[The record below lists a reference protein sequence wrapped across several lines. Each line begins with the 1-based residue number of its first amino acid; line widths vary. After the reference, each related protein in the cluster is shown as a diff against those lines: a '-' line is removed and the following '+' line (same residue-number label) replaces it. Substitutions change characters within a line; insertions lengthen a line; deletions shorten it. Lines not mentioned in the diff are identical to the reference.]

1 LETKV
6 FVLRKL
12 IAAAAIAALAISL
25 AGCSNSSEKQTAA
38 YEGVKSLCEPFNP
51 GSVADQIKVTLHKD
65 AVPTV
70 NFPTPLT
77 APKSQSAIV
86 EAGTGPIFTGGE
98 MLDFEYM
105 GFNAAT
111 GKSFQSSKWNG
122 TDFASQLIAN
132 PADKT
137 ATNFCHALTGARQGS
152 TVAIIFDS
160 KEGHGNKPIA
170 QLGIKA
176 HDSIVFVIKL
186 LKVFLPRANGD
197 AQLPKDGF
205 PQVSLA
211 PNGQPG
217 LTMQDWSIASA
228 PKEFQA
234 ETLIKGRGDKV
245 KLGQTVTVH
254 YSGFVWSPAHNMFD
268 SSWDKGT
275 PAQFALKKG
284 ALIPGFIKAIEGQTV
299 GSQVVA
305 VMPPKDAY
313 QNQTTGSIP
322 AGSTLI
328 FVIDI
333 LGAN

>member
-1 LETKV
+1 LESKV
-6 FVLRKL
+6 FVLRKI
-12 IAAAAIAALAISL
+12 IAVAAVAALALSL
-25 AGCSNSSEKQTAA
+25 VGCSSSAQKQTAA
-38 YEGVKSLCEPFNP
+38 YDGVKSLCEPFNP
-51 GSVADQIKVTLHKD
+51 GPVADQIKVTLHKN
-65 AVPTV
+65 ATPTV

-77 APKSQSAIV
+77 AAKTQSAIV
-86 EAGTGPIFTGGE
+86 DAGTGPIFTGGE

-122 TDFASQLIAN
+122 TDFATQLIAN
-132 PADKT
+132 PVDKT

-170 QLGIKA
+170 QLGINA

-217 LTMQDWSIASA
+217 LTMQDWSTSSA
-228 PKEFQA
+228 PKDFQA
-234 ETLIKGRGDKV
+234 ETLIKGRGAKV

-254 YSGFVWSPAHNMFD
+254 YSGFVWSPTHNMFD

-284 ALIPGFIKAIEGQTV
+284 ALIPGFIQAIEGQTV

-305 VMPPKDAY
+305 IMPPKDAY
-313 QNQTTGSIP
+313 QNQATGSIP

>member
-1 LETKV
+1 M
-6 FVLRKL
+6 RKI
-12 IAAAAIAALAISL
+12 IAAATVAALALAL
-25 AGCSNSSEKQTAA
+25 AGCSTSAEKQTAA
-38 YEGVKSLCEPFNP
+38 YEGVKSLCSPFNP
-51 GSVADQIKVTLHKD
+51 GSVADQIKVTLNKN
-65 AVPTV
+65 AQPTV
-70 NFPTPLT
+70 KFPTPLS
-77 APKSQSAIV
+77 APKTQTAVVS
-86 EAGTGPIFTGGE
+86 EGTGPIFTGGE
-98 MLDFEYM
+98 MIDFEYQ
-105 GFNAAT
+105 GINAAN
-111 GKSFQSSKWNG
+111 GKVFQSSKWDG

-132 PADKT
+132 PTDKT
-137 ATNFCHALTGARQGS
+137 ATNFCHALTGAREGS

-170 QLGIKA
+170 GLGIGA
-176 HDSIVFVIKL
+176 RDSIVFVIKL

-217 LTMQDWSIASA
+217 LTMQDWSTSSA

-234 ETLIKGRGDKV
+234 ETLIKGRGAKV

-254 YSGFVWSPAHNMFD
+254 YSGFVWSPTHNMFD
-268 SSWDKGT
+268 SSWDKAT
-275 PAQFALKKG
+275 PAQFALKTG

-305 VMPPKDAY
+305 ILPPKDAY
-313 QNQTTGSIP
+313 QDQATGSIP

>member
-1 LETKV
+1 M
-6 FVLRKL
+6 RKL
-12 IAAAAIAALAISL
+12 IAAATVAALAIAL
-25 AGCSNSSEKQTAA
+25 AGCSNSAEKQTAA
-38 YEGVKSLCEPFNP
+38 YEGVKSLCSPFNP
-51 GSVADQIKVTLHKD
+51 GSVADQIKVTLHKN
-65 AVPTV
+65 AQPSV
-70 NFPTPLT
+70 NFPTPLS
-77 APKSQSAIV
+77 APKTQSAIV
-86 EAGTGPIFTGGE
+86 SQGNGPIFTGGE
-98 MLDFEYM
+98 MIDFEYQ
-105 GFNAAT
+105 GINAAD
-111 GKSFQSSKWNG
+111 GKVFQSSKWDG

-132 PADKT
+132 PTDKT
-137 ATNFCHALTGARQGS
+137 ATNFCHALTGAREGS

-170 QLGIKA
+170 GLGIGA
-176 HDSIVFVIKL
+176 RDSIVFVIKL

-217 LTMQDWSIASA
+217 LTMQDWSTSSA

-234 ETLIKGRGDKV
+234 ETLIKGRGAKV

-254 YSGFVWSPAHNMFD
+254 YSGFVWSPTHNMFD
-268 SSWDKGT
+268 SSWDKAT
-275 PAQFALKKG
+275 PAQFALKTG

-305 VMPPKDAY
+305 ILPPKDAY
-313 QNQTTGSIP
+313 QDQATGSIP

>member
-1 LETKV
+1 M
-6 FVLRKL
+6 RKL
-12 IAAAAIAALAISL
+12 ISLAAVAALAISL
-25 AGCSNSSEKQTAA
+25 AGCSTSAQQQPAA
-38 YEGVKSLCEPFNP
+38 YQGVKSLCEPFNP
-51 GSVADQIKVTLHKD
+51 GPVADQIKVTLHKN
-65 AVPTV
+65 AAPSV
-70 NFPTPLT
+70 NFPTPLS

-86 EAGTGPIFTGGE
+86 DEGNGPIFTGGE

-122 TDFASQLIAN
+122 TDFATQLIAN
-132 PADKT
+132 PVDKT

-160 KEGHGNKPIA
+160 KEGHGNKPIP
-170 QLGIKA
+170 QLGINA

-197 AQLPKDGF
+197 AEFPKDGF

-217 LTMQDWSIASA
+217 LTMQDWSVASA

-234 ETLIKGRGDKV
+234 ETLIKGRGAQV

-254 YSGFVWSPAHNMFD
+254 YSGFVWSPTHNMFD

-313 QNQTTGSIP
+313 QNQATGSIP